1 MRCDLVMCGDS
12 TFGALLAAIAMV
24 AVTGSAQANDIS
36 RLTDFGTSEIPRQE
50 AFITQV
56 GDSNY
61 ARVDQAATPGNTGHY
76 AEITQTGAANEATAT
91 QTGNLNRA
99 KIIQDGY
106 ANVATTSQDGLRN
119 SIDIAQSGS
128 LNRLTGMQVGNDNSI
143 VATQTSGAQ
152 ATLSEI
158 GNNNTIIST
167 QSLTNL
173 NVSVRITGNGMT
185 VNIQ

>member
-12 TFGALLAAIAMV
+12 TFVALLAAIAMV

-50 AFITQV
+50 AFIT
-56 GDSNY
+56 
-61 ARVDQAATPGNTGHY
+61 QAATPGNTGHY